1 MKYMVMKHTMLH
13 SIWFRWGCLL
23 AAAAPTVGC
32 QSMQPSFLRSE
43 ALQARQQ
50 SYAQTPLAQSAQTK
64 RNASLAER
72 PTQAPAGVVS
82 PSMASGKSEPNN
94 GVQLVQHTEPTTGQ
108 AYSVPREPMA
118 MAPYTGGYG
127 SPNYGAPVGY
137 TNQSHGGGCQCCNST
152 GKTYRPLYPQ
162 LDCNLN
168 VDCGPETYAVPRQ
181 TDPQEYLFDGGDHE
195 PLVRVRKDNSLTGL
209 DPEDTVIQYDT
220 ADGRTLVESGCRVA
234 IYAPRFASVRK
245 KTSIAQSDVAQRLR
259 TTDQPSGPG
268 QFVERLPSLDV
279 MQPTR
284 SVAQDRVHVVESVR
298 DRRGAVPAEMV
309 LPMLE
314 VSEVLAPYADLAL
327 FRSGD
332 LKNTDLA
339 KLAVGT
345 AAAQAWANY
354 EDLHV
359 VVDGVETVE
368 ASSAKRAQ
376 DLVLYEHKGARIRL
390 CKVASEQMANPGDV
404 ISFTIRF
411 DNVGEQPLSNLV
423 ITDSLTPRL
432 EFVPGSDKS
441 SLKGTFTATPN
452 SVGSEVLRWE
462 ISEGIKP
469 GDGGVLRFDCK
480 VR

>member
-1 MKYMVMKHTMLH
+1 MKHTVMKHKMLH

-23 AAAAPTVGC
+23 AAAAQSVGC
-32 QSMQPSFLRSE
+32 QSIQPSFLRPES
-43 ALQARQQ
+43 LQARQQ
-50 SYAQTPLAQSAQTK
+50 SYAQTPLAKSAQAK
-64 RNASLAER
+64 ENASIAER
-72 PTQAPAGVVS
+72 PMQAPAAVFR
-82 PSMASGKSEPNN
+82 PAMAAGASVATD
-94 GVQLVQHTEPTTGQ
+94 GVQLVQHTEPTDR
-108 AYSVPREPMA
+108 AYSVPREPMV
-118 MAPYTGGYG
+118 MAPYAGGYPPPSFG
-127 SPNYGAPVGY
+127 TPVGY
-137 TNQSHGGGCQCCNST
+137 VNQGHGGGSCQCCNST
-152 GKTYRPLYPQ
+152 GQVYRPLYPQ
-162 LDCNLN
+162 LDCNVN
-168 VDCGPETYAVPRQ
+168 VECGPETYPVPRQ
-181 TDPQEYLFDGGDHE
+181 SDPQEYLFDGGDHE

-298 DRRGAVPAEMV
+298 DRRGPVPAEMV

-345 AAAQAWANY
+345 TAAQAWASY
-354 EDLHV
+354 EDIQV

-432 EFVPGSDKS
+432 EFIPGSDKS
-441 SLKGTFTATPN
+441 SLKGTFSATPN

>member
-1 MKYMVMKHTMLH
+1 M
-13 SIWFRWGCLL
+13 
-23 AAAAPTVGC
+23 
-32 QSMQPSFLRSE
+32 RSE

-50 SYAQTPLAQSAQTK
+50 SYAQTPLAQSAQAK
-64 RNASLAER
+64 RTAASAER
-72 PTQAPAGVVS
+72 PTQAPAAVIS
-82 PSMASGKSEPNN
+82 PAPASSTYAANSN
-94 GVQLVQHTEPTTGQ
+94 GVQLVQHTEPATGQ

-118 MAPYTGGYG
+118 MAPYAGGYAV
-127 SPNYGAPVGY
+127 PQYGAPIGY
-137 TNQSHGGGCQCCNST
+137 ANPGHGANPVHGGGCQCCNST
-152 GKTYRPLYPQ
+152 GQAYRPLYPQ
-162 LDCNLN
+162 LDCNVN
-168 VDCGPETYAVPRQ
+168 ADCGPETYAVPRQ
-181 TDPQEYLFDGGDHE
+181 ADPQEYLFDGGDHE

-245 KTSIAQSDVAQRLR
+245 RTSIAQSDVAQRLR
-259 TTDQPSGPG
+259 TTDQPYGPG

-354 EDLHV
+354 EDIRV

-432 EFVPGSDKS
+432 EFIPGSDKS